1 MTRRKIRTILWI
13 LAGLVLSLAAIAV
26 VMTGLAGQVLVTD
39 AEGISLAADN
49 VMHCIQDGD
58 WEELTSAVS
67 GAPELSFQTGEE
79 NTAEDL
85 IWDAYRQSLQWS
97 CKDGYEVQGGQVIQQ
112 VTVNCLNISELTKQL
127 REAMRQTEDNT
138 ASDHGLKAAAEEVLH
153 RDMPMV
159 QKEIRM
165 CFVRTD
171 GQWKLVPDSALLA
184 LLSGFTAG

>member
-1 MTRRKIRTILWI
+1 MGSCQHSLMVACVMGSPISSP
-13 LAGLVLSLAAIAV
+13 AGKNA
-26 VMTGLAGQVLVTD
+26 T
-39 AEGISLAADN
+39 
-49 VMHCIQDGD
+49 
-58 WEELTSAVS
+58 W
-67 GAPELSFQTGEE
+67 
-79 NTAEDL
+79 
-85 IWDAYRQSLQWS
+85 
-97 CKDGYEVQGGQVIQQ
+97 

-165 CFVRTD
+165 CFVRAD